1 MSCLPKQADFCV
13 VVPLSPTLIVGDE
26 PIEQPCHMDRVGMHR
41 IDSQYRIGQPR
52 RIVPRLSPRRAE
64 PVLQIVPRN
73 PRLPQPPS
81 LIELMP
87 RRTTDRPIGS
97 RPERPVDELRKRV
110 TAVRRTVRQMLRQ
123 QLPAVVVRRR
133 DVRVRTFK
141 ERNLCRIPIPVPII
155 PKRLRLQLRLLIQH
169 LSRCVVRTR
178 ERKQ

>member
-1 MSCLPKQADFCV
+1 MTRLPEKPDLGDEVTLLPALV
-13 VVPLSPTLIVGDE
+13 VSDKIGQQIDRQLIVAMHL
-26 PIEQPCHMDRVGMHR
+26 IHRPCR
-41 IDSQYRIGQPR
+41 IRQPR

-64 PVLQIVPRN
+64 PVLQIVARN

-81 LIELMP
+81 LIKLMP
-87 RRTTDRPIGS
+87 RRTTDRPIGT

-141 ERNLCRIPIPVPII
+141 ERNLCGIPIPVPIV